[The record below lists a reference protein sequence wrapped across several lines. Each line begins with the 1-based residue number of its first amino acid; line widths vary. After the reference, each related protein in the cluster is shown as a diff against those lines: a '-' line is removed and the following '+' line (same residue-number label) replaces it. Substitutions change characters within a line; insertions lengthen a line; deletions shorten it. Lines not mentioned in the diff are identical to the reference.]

1 MEIIASP
8 PWLNS
13 EHPNFARW
21 NKAREISEERGKFV
35 KEIISRFIKCEQ
47 LNILELGSGEG
58 GTAAVFS
65 KDNNFISLDLSL
77 LRLQRQPDTII
88 KINADARNL
97 PFKQSQFDLII
108 LQDVIE
114 HMPDNNGLL
123 SYLSRFIKKD
133 GIIFLS
139 TPNRFSLLNFIS
151 DPHFGLPFISV
162 LRREQIKKY
171 FLPLFRKED
180 STRTDIAQLISLRNI
195 KSMSGDYKLILNTKF
210 AVSELI
216 KKNKGVIWSS
226 FHIRLLN
233 FILITRLDRF
243 ILKIA
248 NDKFSIT
255 NHFFTPTFYL
265 ILKRK

>member
-1 MEIIASP
+1 MEIIKSP
-8 PWLNS
+8 PWLNA

-21 NKAREISEERGKFV
+21 EKAREISEERGRFV
-35 KEIISRFIKCEQ
+35 KQIISRFIKCEH

-58 GTAAVFS
+58 GTASLFS
-65 KDNNFISLDLSL
+65 KDNNFISLDLSF
-77 LRLQRQPDTII
+77 LRLQRQPEGII
-88 KINADARNL
+88 KINADAHYL
-97 PFKQSQFDLII
+97 PFKESQFDLII

-114 HMPDNNGLL
+114 HVPDNNELI
-123 SYLSRFIKKD
+123 SYLSHFVNKD

-151 DPHFGLPFISV
+151 DPHFGLPFIS
-162 LRREQIKKY
+162 LLNRKQIKKY

-180 STRTDIAQLISLRNI
+180 STRTDIAQLLSLKEI
-195 KSMSGDYKLILNTKF
+195 KSMSCNYELILNTKF

-226 FHIRLLN
+226 FHIKLLDL
-233 FILITRLDRF
+233 ILKTSLDRF

-248 NDKFSIT
+248 NDKTSII
-255 NHFFTPTFYL
+255 NNFLTPTFYL
-265 ILKRK
+265 ILRRK

>member
-1 MEIIASP
+1 MEIVTSP

-21 NKAREISEERGKFV
+21 KKAREISEERGKFV
-35 KEIISRFIKCEQ
+35 KQIISRFIKCEQ

-58 GTAAVFS
+58 GTASVFS
-65 KDNNFISLDLSL
+65 KDNYFISLDISS

-88 KINADARNL
+88 KINADAHYL
-97 PFKQSQFDLII
+97 PFKHSQFDLII

-114 HMPDNNGLL
+114 HVPDNNELL

-151 DPHFGLPFISV
+151 DPHFGLPFLSV
-162 LRREQIKKY
+162 LKREQIKRY
-171 FLPLFRKED
+171 FLPLFRKDD
-180 STRTDIAQLISLRNI
+180 STRTDIAQLLSLKDI
-195 KSMSGDYKLILNTKF
+195 KSMSGNYEVVLNTKF

-233 FILITRLDRF
+233 FILKTRLDRI

-248 NDKFSIT
+248 NDKSSII
-255 NHFFTPTFYL
+255 NHLFTPTFYL